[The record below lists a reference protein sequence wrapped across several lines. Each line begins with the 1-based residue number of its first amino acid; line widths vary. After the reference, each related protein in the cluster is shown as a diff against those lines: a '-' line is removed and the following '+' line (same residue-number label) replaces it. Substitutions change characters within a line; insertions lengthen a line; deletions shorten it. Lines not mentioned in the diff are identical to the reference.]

1 MAPYVAESK
10 RNYVFGGISS
20 VAANASIKVC
30 FEFAALPILNFIS
43 QCCQQVPYI
52 LLQLKMYIQ
61 ALAQM
66 KSINLLGV
74 QQICRNSIA
83 LEQVKLPNVVN
94 YVF

>member
-1 MAPYVAESK
+1 MAPYLAESK

-30 FEFAALPILNFIS
+30 FEFAALPIVRVIS
-43 QCCQQVPYI
+43 FQQVPYI
-52 LLQLKMYIQ
+52 LFTIFQSEMYIQ

-83 LEQVKLPNVVN
+83 LEQV
-94 YVF
+94 